1 MNLCQDLLET
11 GSTELR
17 TDVFAVRSFALFAV
31 NSANKQTCANSS
43 YCPNRANGS
52 YCANNANN
60 SFFKKRRTRRIVRAG
75 ANTVPGACSEIYLRI
90 ALERSHSKFHWLPN
104 SWSLDFMMQTYAFD
118 HEVPVVHYQ
127 FSIFQFSNGFTGSE
141 IVSIDLNNIFN
152 SVIQKFLNF
161 CSPREFGTTIMANF
175 EVFNSLWKASSG
187 KEWSWFPKWVEFIRL
202 YPVQISEND
211 IDIFHEI

>member
-1 MNLCQDLLET
+1 MV
-11 GSTELR
+11 R
-17 TDVFAVRSFALFAV
+17 T
-31 NSANKQTCANSS
+31 
-43 YCPNRANGS
+43 
-52 YCANNANN
+52 
-60 SFFKKRRTRRIVRAG
+60 G
-75 ANTVPGACSEIYLRI
+75 ANTVPGECSEIYLRK

-104 SWSLDFMMQTYAFD
+104 SCSLDFMMQTYAFD

-141 IVSIDLNNIFN
+141 IVSIVLNNILN
-152 SVIQKFLNF
+152 IVIQKFLNF

-175 EVFNSLWKASSG
+175 EVFNWLWKASSG